1 MQLPFFRIIPTG
13 GNTWVAIFFILSGF
27 VCSRNAL
34 RLARAQQADEARKNI
49 SRSMIRRVVRLIVP
63 ATAAT
68 FVCWAST
75 QAGLYEFARA
85 GDRWVSAGIAPKV
98 EGVVNAVKALLKE
111 CVSSPF
117 FLFLN
122 LMVVAMYLAR
132 RHKLLRSPSMDDGA
146 GIMGFDE
153 GISHL
158 DGNNGI
164 YTPFSS
170 GNLVGSHGPDVLGS
184 RLDIVWD

>member
-1 MQLPFFRIIPTG
+1 LNYYNPSKDRPTLMQLPFFRIIPTG

-111 CVSSPF
+111 CVSSPLF
-117 FLFLN
+117 FC
-122 LMVVAMYLAR
+122 
-132 RHKLLRSPSMDDGA
+132 S
-146 GIMGFDE
+146 
-153 GISHL
+153 
-158 DGNNGI
+158 
-164 YTPFSS
+164 
-170 GNLVGSHGPDVLGS
+170 
-184 RLDIVWD
+184 